1 MDYGSDLVEHFLL
14 SELRAEGHITQVNRA
29 WVYQTS
35 NHAYEITLRA
45 RKIKRK
51 TRLTE

>member
-14 SELRAEGHITQVNRA
+14 SELHAEGHITYVGRN
-29 WVYQTS
+29 WVFS
-35 NHAYEITLRA
+35 SGNHDYEVTLRA